1 MLKEF
6 VPTKKKSTLQRLL
19 EVVFQ
24 AEERDKHS
32 HETIERKQI
41 KLTTKT
47 QNRAKSINGE
57 N

>member
-6 VPTKKKSTLQRLL
+6 VPTKKWTLQRIL

-24 AEERDKHS
+24 AEERGKHS

-41 KLTTKT
+41 KLTTKR

-57 N
+57 K

>member
-6 VPTKKKSTLQRLL
+6 VPTKYQSYKKIL
-19 EVVFQ
+19 EVVFH
-24 AEERDKHS
+24 AEETGKHS

-41 KLTTKT
+41 KLTTKR